1 MNMWFSFLISLLL
14 TTAVSFVTPIILCG
28 LVLVSLASAA
38 YLPGIGVIGKIC
50 YPQVWSFLN
59 MFGNGSVREGIL
71 IIAVSCGFVGFLF
84 EALNFYRYQTLIN
97 QPVVNNQVK
106 SR

>member
-1 MNMWFSFLISLLL
+1 MNMWFSFLISLFL
-14 TTAVSFVTPIILCG
+14 TTTVSFITPIILCG
-28 LVLVSLASAA
+28 LMLMSLALAS
-38 YLPGIGVIGKIC
+38 YFPGIAFIGKVV
-50 YPQVWSFLN
+50 YPQLWTFFN

-71 IIAVSCGFVGFLF
+71 IIAVTCGIAGFLF
-84 EALNFYRYQTLIN
+84 EALNFYRYQILIN